1 MRHAGRTAQASGR
14 VLAVR
19 DRCRSGWLVR
29 AATCVVVVLGSAI
42 AIGSQASATGT
53 TGSISGTVTAAAGGG
68 DVSGICVD
76 ALTSD
81 GTLTLVGSATTAADG
96 TYAISGLSAGNY
108 DVEFSVAG
116 CGTTGSYLT
125 QWYNNATTSSTAHV
139 VPVTAGA
146 TTASINAALISGA
159 ITGDGDGSNWWGR
172 PGRDLRGRA
181 ANRRRWVWVGHDT
194 GRRNVHRDRPEIR
207 ELQRRVL
214 YGLWEQRELPH
225 TVVQRSGYRDFG
237 GSGVG
242 GQRSDHADASTR
254 RSSPEARSPA
264 P

>member
-1 MRHAGRTAQASGR
+1 MRDTGRTAQASGA

-19 DRCRSGWLVR
+19 NGCRSGWLVR
-29 AATCVVVVLGSAI
+29 AATCVLLVLGSAI
-42 AIGSQASATGT
+42 VIGSQASATGT

-68 DVSGICVD
+68 DLSGICVD

-125 QWYNNATTSSTAHV
+125 QWYNNAASSSTAHV

-159 ITGDGDGSNWWGR
+159 ITGTVTAATGGAELGGICVDVQQTVGAGFGSATTRPDGTYT
-172 PGRDLRGRA
+172 
-181 ANRRRWVWVGHDT
+181 VT
-194 GRRNVHRDRPEIR
+194 GLKSGK
-207 ELQRRVL
+207 LQRRVL
-214 YGLWEQRELPH
+214 YRLWEQRELPH
-225 TVVQRSGYRDFG
+225 AVVQRSGYRDLG
-237 GSGVG
+237 GPGVG
-242 GQRSDHADASTR
+242 GQRSDLAERSTR